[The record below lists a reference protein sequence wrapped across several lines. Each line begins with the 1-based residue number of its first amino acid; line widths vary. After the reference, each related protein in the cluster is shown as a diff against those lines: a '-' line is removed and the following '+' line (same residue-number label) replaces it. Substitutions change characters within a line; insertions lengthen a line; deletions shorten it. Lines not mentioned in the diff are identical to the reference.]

1 MTYRYLSIKIHTMT
15 STNTRL
21 SYVLVLIIIF
31 FLVIIFG
38 LNKKI
43 IGNNTKSNDIQV
55 VLPDITPTPL
65 PETSVTPSAKKKV
78 VNATA
83 TPTNKATEANNPNTT
98 NNNNTNPIST
108 TTATAQATTTPT
120 VAPVVSTPTPTQ
132 QPETVNIQAWIK
144 GWWYSERGNQYSA
157 DGDIKIYNGNTLVAS
172 GSYNSYE
179 EPYKV
184 SNLPENSTLS
194 IYFYMGTCGQLK
206 YITTGNLSSL
216 QQVDFHFYP
225 STNCLQ

>member
-1 MTYRYLSIKIHTMT
+1 MT
-15 STNTRL
+15 SNNTKL
-21 SYVLVLIIIF
+21 PYVLVLLIIIL
-31 FLVIIFG
+31 LVIIFG
-38 LNKKI
+38 LNKRLV
-43 IGNNTKSNDIQV
+43 GNNAVNKDAQV
-55 VLPDITPTPL
+55 VLSDFTPTPL
-65 PETSVTPSAKKKV
+65 PETTVTPSAKKKIV
-78 VNATA
+78 TTTTIATNRPTQTNNTNTTNNSNTNEVSNATA
-83 TPTNKATEANNPNTT
+83 TSQPTAVP
-98 NNNNTNPIST
+98 
-108 TTATAQATTTPT
+108 TAT
-120 VAPVVSTPTPTQ
+120 PVVSTPTPTQ

-144 GWWYSERGNQYSA
+144 GWWYSESGNQYSA

-172 GSYNSYE
+172 GFYNSYE

>member
-1 MTYRYLSIKIHTMT
+1 MIWKKVRLPALLITLIVSTAILIADINIDKNPVSTRVSQNTPEPTFPPIPTTTVQSKVVINQKDKLKPTVTAKPSTTVNQNTAQTNSGNSNST
-15 STNTRL
+15 S
-21 SYVLVLIIIF
+21 
-31 FLVIIFG
+31 
-38 LNKKI
+38 
-43 IGNNTKSNDIQV
+43 SNPTVSNSQAAN
-55 VLPDITPTPL
+55 PTPAPTL
-65 PETSVTPSAKKKV
+65 NP
-78 VNATA
+78 TA
-83 TPTNKATEANNPNTT
+83 
-98 NNNNTNPIST
+98 
-108 TTATAQATTTPT
+108 
-120 VAPVVSTPTPTQ
+120 VPVVSTPAPTQ

-144 GWWYSERGNQYSA
+144 GWWYSESGNQYSA